1 MPLKYHTQLLGR
13 RTIVYALVCT
23 YVLGVCERQCPSQAQ
38 AVRLSSPMLWRPLD
52 PGGSEASATLRLV
65 WPGRRRGGCS
75 RRELSQGRC
84 FGDVGSRVWSPLTGA
99 VATARGVPSYV
110 GRFSRAAVKNSTL
123 PVRYATVL
131 SSLTPASPGT
141 VDQQRTAL
149 LPAVMALGLASLV
162 ATPEFPR
169 RSLDR
174 VVAYVGVLR
183 ADAEEDDMSKLSR
196 SWCSACCAPPSNIYW
211 Q

>member
-1 MPLKYHTQLLGR
+1 M
-13 RTIVYALVCT
+13 CT
-23 YVLGVCERQCPSQAQ
+23 YVSGVCEQQCPSQAH

-110 GRFSRAAVKNSTL
+110 GRFSWAAVKNSTL
-123 PVRYATVL
+123 PRSVR
-131 SSLTPASPGT
+131 
-141 VDQQRTAL
+141 
-149 LPAVMALGLASLV
+149 
-162 ATPEFPR
+162 
-169 RSLDR
+169 DR
-174 VVAYVGVLR
+174 VVFPDSCQSRHGGSTADGASPSCHGPRPGFSSGDARIPETFLGSSRRLR
-183 ADAEEDDMSKLSR
+183 QRAAGGHR
-196 SWCSACCAPPSNIYW
+196 RRRHV
-211 Q
+211 